1 MMAAWD
7 REDRRPVPPMLVDC
21 RMKFVLRPSQVAGS
35 DSPAA
40 SNPEPELW
48 REKQQRMEQQRMAE
62 EEWRYRERERER
74 EAAVRAEEEEMMRRR
89 EQQAS
94 NAGGKWK
101 SNFVDPDDMVE
112 EKVELSF
119 ENVAV
124 APPQKKKKKKKSL
137 L

>member
-7 REDRRPVPPMLVDC
+7 RDDWRPVPPMLVDC
-21 RMKFVLRPSQVAGS
+21 GMKFGLRPSQVAGS

-48 REKQQRMEQQRMAE
+48 QEEQQRMAE
-62 EEWRYRERERER
+62 EEWRYRERERE
-74 EAAVRAEEEEMMRRR
+74 AAARAEEEEIMRRR

-94 NAGGKWK
+94 NAGEKWK